1 MKRLIGLLLLVLLAS
16 CQYFDNKK
24 VYSEDLLQEELQTID
39 WNAVDEYPS
48 FSSCDGVSGQ
58 DARRNCFQNTLLNHV
73 NTYLAEQDLLA
84 YDDVSDT
91 ISMKLSIDK
100 MGALSILN
108 LKVKESTSA
117 SIPKL
122 DSLLRQS
129 IVELPKVYPAI
140 KRGQQVRTEFVL
152 PIIIQID

>member
-1 MKRLIGLLLLVLLAS
+1 MKRLLGLLLVLLLAS
-16 CQYFDNKK
+16 CQYFDNRK
-24 VYSEDLLQEELQTID
+24 VYSEDLLNEELQTID

-58 DARRNCFQNTLLNHV
+58 DDRRDCFQNTLLNHV
-73 NTYLAEQDLLA
+73 NRYLAAQDLLA

-91 ISMKLSIDK
+91 IAMKLAIDK
-100 MGALSILN
+100 SGALAVLH
-108 LKVKESTSA
+108 LKAKESTTA

-129 IVELPKVYPAI
+129 LVELPKVYPAL

>member
-1 MKRLIGLLLLVLLAS
+1 MKRLHCLFLLSIVFS
-16 CQYFDNKK
+16 CQYLDPKK
-24 VYSEDLLQEELQTID
+24 VNSEDLLQEELQTID
-39 WNAVDEYPS
+39 WSAVDEYPS

-58 DARRNCFQNTLLNHV
+58 NQRRECFQNTLLKHV
-73 NTYLAEQDLLA
+73 NSYLAEQELLA

-91 ISMKLSIDK
+91 VSMKLAIDK
-100 MGALSILN
+100 TGALSILN
-108 LKVKESTSA
+108 LKAKESTSA